1 MAGIGKINLKV
12 AVVDSDLYA
21 LPAINA
27 YFAWDRRTSVIYKS
41 GRLAN
46 FWRAYEE
53 DSLRETP
60 DVFVIDAN
68 HLGGAELLGSAIER
82 LRAAFPGVRVIC
94 LAQFA
99 DLDLIHAAAEAG
111 AKAYWLKDDVRLH
124 IGWAVCACCC
134 LDEDAFSVRGSVV
147 EAGRRLSHRR
157 LRGARE
163 LPGPRRYIGFTPRVR
178 QAAELYVVEG
188 MPVRLIADEMGVSE
202 STVRGYI
209 KKTYEILES
218 YHDDD
223 CDYPNDMSQQEV
235 GFMRLTAL
243 ELSADCL
250 DALRNYRN
258 RSAGRG

>member
-1 MAGIGKINLKV
+1 MAGIGKINLNV
-12 AVVDSDLYA
+12 VVVDSDRYA
-21 LPAINA
+21 MSAINA
-27 YFAWDRRTSVIYKS
+27 YFAWDRRTTVIYKT
-41 GRLAN
+41 GRLED
-46 FWRAYEE
+46 FWTVYNGGRL
-53 DSLRETP
+53 SRRP
-60 DVFVIDAN
+60 DVVVIDAN
-68 HLGGAELLGSAIER
+68 HLGGAELLGGAIER
-82 LRAAFPGVRVIC
+82 LRAAFPGLRVIC

-124 IGWAVCACCC
+124 IGWAVCACLC
-134 LDEDAFSVRGSVV
+134 LDKDAFSVSSSVV

-188 MPVRLIADEMGVSE
+188 MPVRLIADEMGVGE

-223 CDYPNDMSQQEV
+223 GDYPNDMSQQEV

-243 ELSADCL
+243 ELSAECL
-250 DALRNYRN
+250 DALRNYRS
-258 RSAGRG
+258 RSLER

>member
-1 MAGIGKINLKV
+1 MAGIGKINLKI
-12 AVVDSDLYA
+12 AIVDSDLYA

-27 YFAWDRRTSVIYKS
+27 YFAWDRRTSVIFKS
-41 GRLAN
+41 GRLES
-46 FWRAYEE
+46 FWKTFSEG
-53 DSLRETP
+53 DLRETP

-68 HLGGAELLGSAIER
+68 HLGGAELLGGAIER

-124 IGWAVCACCC
+124 IGWAACACLC
-134 LDEDAFSVRGSVV
+134 LANEAFSISSSVV
-147 EAGRRLSHRR
+147 EAGRRLSHWR

-188 MPVRLIADEMGVSE
+188 MPVRLIADEMGVGE

-223 CDYPNDMSQQEV
+223 GDYPNDMSQQEV

-243 ELSADCL
+243 ELSGDCL
-250 DALRNYRN
+250 EALRNYRSV
-258 RSAGRG
+258 RQG

>member
-12 AVVDSDLYA
+12 AIVDSDLYA

-41 GRLAN
+41 GRLEN
-46 FWRAYEE
+46 FWTAHEAK
-53 DSLRETP
+53 DMREAP

-68 HLGGAELLGSAIER
+68 HLGGAEQLGGAIKR
-82 LRAAFPGVRVIC
+82 LRAAFEGIMVIC

-99 DLDLIHAAAEAG
+99 DLDLIHAAAAAG

-124 IGWAVCACCC
+124 IGWAVCACLC
-134 LDEDAFSVRGSVV
+134 LDEDGFSVSGSVV

-157 LRGARE
+157 LRQARA

-188 MPVRLIADEMGVSE
+188 MPVRLIADEMGIGE
-202 STVRGYI
+202 HAVRGYI
-209 KKTYEILES
+209 KKTYEIMES
-218 YHDDD
+218 YHDDER
-223 CDYPNDMSQQEV
+223 DYPNDMSPQEV

-243 ELSADCL
+243 ALSGECL
-250 DALRNYRN
+250 AALRRYKGG
-258 RSAGRG
+258 GRR

>member
-12 AVVDSDLYA
+12 AIVDSDLYA

-27 YFAWDRRTSVIYKS
+27 YFAWDRRTSVIFKS
-41 GRLAN
+41 GRLEN
-46 FWRAYEE
+46 FWRAHDE
-53 DSLRETP
+53 DSFRERP

-124 IGWAVCACCC
+124 IGWAVCACLC
-134 LDEDAFSVRGSVV
+134 LHDTAFSVSGSVV

-188 MPVRLIADEMGVSE
+188 MPVRLIADEMGIGE
-202 STVRGYI
+202 HAVRGYI
-209 KKTYEILES
+209 KKTYEILDS

-223 CDYPNDMSQQEV
+223 SDYPNDMSQQEV

-250 DALRNYRN
+250 ATLRNYK
-258 RSAGRG
+258 RSRRR